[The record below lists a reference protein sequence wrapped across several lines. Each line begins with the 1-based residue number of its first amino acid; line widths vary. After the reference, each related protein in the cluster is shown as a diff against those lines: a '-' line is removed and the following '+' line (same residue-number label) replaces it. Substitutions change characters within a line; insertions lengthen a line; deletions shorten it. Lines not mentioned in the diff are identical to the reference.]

1 MAIRVPRPFRTP
13 LTEAEFSYT
22 VDQDVIKVVDLNLG
36 SNSITNDAERVLRKI
51 EQWQPGLIARCRII
65 YRDSRGIW
73 DGMEW
78 DGQEVRFF
86 PIRETDER
94 AAERKL
100 RQLRPPSGRSEP
112 LWVTFQQRYE
122 KRHGKCAMA
131 RPSDRFGA
139 CFSSQW

>member
-13 LTEAEFSYT
+13 LTEADFSYT
-22 VDQDVIKVVDLNLG
+22 VDQDVMKIVDLNLG
-36 SNSITNDAERVLRKI
+36 SNSVTNDAERVLSKI
-51 EQWQPGLIARCRII
+51 EQWQPGLIARCRIM

-73 DGMEW
+73 DGMGW

-100 RQLRPPSGRSEP
+100 RQLRPSPARTKPPS
-112 LWVTFQQRYE
+112 
-122 KRHGKCAMA
+122 
-131 RPSDRFGA
+131 
-139 CFSSQW
+139 

>member
-13 LTEAEFSYT
+13 LTEADFSYT
-22 VDQDVIKVVDLNLG
+22 VSEDVLKIVDLALG
-36 SNSITNDAERVLRKI
+36 GNSVTNEAERVLGKI
-51 EQWQPGLIARCRII
+51 ERWQPGLIARCRIM

-94 AAERKL
+94 SAERKL
-100 RQLRPPSGRSEP
+100 RQLRPPPGRIEP
-112 LWVTFQQRYE
+112 
-122 KRHGKCAMA
+122 
-131 RPSDRFGA
+131 PS
-139 CFSSQW
+139 

>member
-13 LTEAEFSYT
+13 LTEADFSYT
-22 VDQDVIKVVDLNLG
+22 VSEDVLKIVDLDLG
-36 SNSITNDAERVLRKI
+36 DNSVTNDAERVLGKI
-51 EQWQPGLIARCRII
+51 ERWQPGLIARCRIM
-65 YRDSRGIW
+65 YRDSMGYW

-100 RQLRPPSGRSEP
+100 RQLRPSPGSIEP
-112 LWVTFQQRYE
+112 GVSPTKVR
-122 KRHGKCAMA
+122 KV
-131 RPSDRFGA
+131 
-139 CFSSQW
+139 SQKSL